1 MHGRAHLV
9 INSAIIMDAGLCLGL
24 FCVAYAS
31 HEIRWK
37 SRLRFESISWVALL
51 TLIGGK
57 VCSKSETSTGNS
69 ETDWPVSTNC
79 SPLPLRR
86 CQNGPDVETVP

>member
-37 SRLRFESISWVALL
+37 SRLRFESISWVAD
-51 TLIGGK
+51 
-57 VCSKSETSTGNS
+57 S
-69 ETDWPVSTNC
+69 D
-79 SPLPLRR
+79 RR
-86 CQNGPDVETVP
+86 KGLQQTQTI

>member
-1 MHGRAHLV
+1 MHGRAHLM

-24 FCVAYAS
+24 FCVTYAS

-57 VCSKSETSTGNS
+57 VCSKFETSTRNS
-69 ETDWPVSTNC
+69 ETDWPVST
-79 SPLPLRR
+79 
-86 CQNGPDVETVP
+86 TVHRSLCVDAKMAPT